1 MTPCPCLRRLRVS
14 RLNSEFRKMRTK
26 ILKLGNFER
35 VQVSNA
41 VDAAAISSHAL
52 QLWSAGGGRGA
63 GVTRIHAADSVW
75 ERRAG
80 KLQGRVVTAA
90 PFKAKPCIQVS

>member
-1 MTPCPCLRRLRVS
+1 
-14 RLNSEFRKMRTK
+14 MRTK

-80 KLQGRVVTAA
+80 KLQGRLVTTA
-90 PFKAKPCIQVS
+90 PFNAKPFI